1 MNYRPEKPYG
11 GWVGL
16 FLGIVIFGFTI
27 WGIGY
32 ALDDKDQTL
41 KMMLYIP
48 TFIFLVIYL
57 YLVLTAFNLK
67 YKVEKDALVI
77 IWGLHKKRI
86 PWDQIDEIIEV
97 KGRPN
102 LLPFLSASWQG
113 YTIGLYSAKGLGS
126 VRMFA
131 THTSEGFLYIKSKM
145 GFYGITPEDSSLA
158 TVVIANTGIAPQCV
172 DMDIMPEEQKG
183 ECIHEDRFFNLYYHL
198 NLIFLAILALYLG
211 IFFPGSGA
219 PRFVI
224 LLLVLA
230 MALFIFNAANA
241 RRLYQFSSQGA
252 YITLL
257 IGIMVTGIF
266 IILSVFSVG
275 F

>member
-16 FLGIVIFGFTI
+16 LLGMVVFGFTI

-32 ALDDKDQTL
+32 ALDDDNLTL
-41 KMMLYIP
+41 KIMLYIP
-48 TFIFLVIYL
+48 TYLFLVVYL
-57 YLVLTAFNLK
+57 YLVLTAFSLR
-67 YKVEKDALVI
+67 YKVDNDALVI

-97 KGRPN
+97 KGRAN
-102 LLPFLSASWQG
+102 LLPYLSASWEG

-131 THTSEGFLYIKSKM
+131 THTRDGFLYIKSKM
-145 GFYGITPEDSSLA
+145 GFYGITPEGNSL
-158 TVVIANTGIAPQCV
+158 IAALTAKTGIAPQFV
-172 DMDIMPEEQKG
+172 DMNVMSEEEKG
-183 ECIHEDRFFNLYYHL
+183 ECIFEDRFYNLYYQL
-198 NLIFLAILALYLG
+198 NLIFLAILAIYLG

-219 PRFVI
+219 PKFVI

-230 MALFIFNAANA
+230 LALFIFNVANA

-266 IILSVFSVG
+266 IILSVFAVG